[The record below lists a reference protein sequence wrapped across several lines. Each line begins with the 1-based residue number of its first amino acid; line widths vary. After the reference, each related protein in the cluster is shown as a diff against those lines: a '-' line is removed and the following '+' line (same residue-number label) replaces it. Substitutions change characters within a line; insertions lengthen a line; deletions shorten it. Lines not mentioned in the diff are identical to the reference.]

1 MSETQPVRGFRDL
14 VAPES
19 SRTAALEALAR
30 LTLGRYGFNEVRL
43 PTLENAELFVKS
55 TGESTDIVEKEM
67 FRLEDQGGRSLAL
80 RPEGTPGAVRAY
92 LDKNLRQ
99 LGGPAKLF
107 YVGSMFRAERPQKG
121 RYREFEQ
128 IGVETLGNPHPA
140 ADAESILALRALLD
154 AGGLSGKTRL
164 KLNNLGCMTDSACR
178 PRYRAELVAFLQ
190 TRKDSLCET
199 CKGRL
204 EKNPLRILDCKG
216 DGPRLRP
223 ELPAFKPCAPCSDHV
238 EQVAALLEA
247 TGVAHVRDPHLVR
260 GLDYYNRTVF
270 EFAAD
275 GLGSQD
281 ALAGGGRYDGL
292 VEQMGGPA
300 TPAVGWALGVERL
313 LIAAEAADPAL
324 KALAADARAGG
335 VFVAVQGGAAAV
347 KEATRALEDLR
358 RRGICA
364 SGALFASSLKAQ
376 MKEAGRQ
383 GARLCVIVGDAE
395 AAKSP
400 PTCQLKDM
408 AGGLQTEVPLED
420 LCRTAETQLRQEP
433 PRA

>member
-1 MSETQPVRGFRDL
+1 MAETQPVRGFRDL
-14 VAPES
+14 VVPES
-19 SRTAALEALAR
+19 SRTAALEAHAR
-30 LTLGRYGFNEVRL
+30 ATLGRYGFGEVRL

-55 TGESTDIVEKEM
+55 TGENTDIVEKEM
-67 FRLEDQGGRSLAL
+67 FRLSDQGGRSLAL

-92 LDKNLRQ
+92 LDNNLRQ

-140 ADAESILALRALLD
+140 ADVESILALRALLD
-154 AGGLSGKTRL
+154 AAGLSGRTRL
-164 KLNNLGCMTDSACR
+164 KLNNLGCLTQAECR
-178 PRYRAELVAFLQ
+178 PRYRSELVSFLEA
-190 TRKDSLCET
+190 RKDSLCET

-204 EKNPLRILDCKG
+204 GKNPLRILDCKG

-223 ELPAFKPCAPCSDHV
+223 DLPPFKPCAACSGHV
-238 EQVAALLEA
+238 EQVATLLA
-247 TGVAHVRDPHLVR
+247 VTGVDHVRDPHLVR

-292 VEQMGGPA
+292 VEQMGGPS

-324 KALAADARAGG
+324 AALSGHGAAAG

-347 KEATRALEDLR
+347 TEGTRALEDLR
-358 RRGICA
+358 RFGLPA
-364 SGALFASSLKAQ
+364 SGGLFASSLKAQ

-383 GARLCVIVGDAE
+383 GARLCVIIGDAE

-408 AGGLQTEVPLED
+408 EGGSQAEVLLQDLRDAAGKRLSEEH
-420 LCRTAETQLRQEP
+420 